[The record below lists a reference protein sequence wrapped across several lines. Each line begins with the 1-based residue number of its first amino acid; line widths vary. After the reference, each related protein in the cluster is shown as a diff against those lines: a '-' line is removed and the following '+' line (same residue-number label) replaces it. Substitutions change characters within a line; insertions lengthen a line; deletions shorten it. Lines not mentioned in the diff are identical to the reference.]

1 MKNKFLLFF
10 LFVFFVFCF
19 FIFYKSV
26 NTDNSYKPNVKLEKE
41 INNFIAED
49 FFSGDK
55 IESQELFKNNKF
67 YIVNIWAAWCR
78 PCREEHPKLME
89 LSRSQNVKLIGI
101 NYRDNKKKAKKFIA
115 DHGNP
120 FSLLKLQRL
129 HSDPLTHE
137 SEKEGI
143 INKAIE
149 LGLESC
155 INCPGCKC
163 GVGINLKDEVIKPL
177 IKKAFDR

>member
-1 MKNKFLLFF
+1 MKNKLLLLF
-10 LFVFFVFCF
+10 LFAFFIFCF

-41 INNFIAED
+41 INNFVAED

-89 LSRSQNVKLIGI
+89 LSRNQNVKLIGI

-115 DHGNP
+115 DYGNP
-120 FSLLKLQRL
+120 FSLILYDKKG
-129 HSDPLTHE
+129 T
-137 SEKEGI
+137 I
-143 INKAIE
+143 AIE
-149 LGLESC
+149 LGAYGIPETFI
-155 INCPGCKC
+155 INKNKKIVKKYLGALTDQ
-163 GVGINLKDEVIKPL
+163 NLKEIFSVLK
-177 IKKAFDR
+177 